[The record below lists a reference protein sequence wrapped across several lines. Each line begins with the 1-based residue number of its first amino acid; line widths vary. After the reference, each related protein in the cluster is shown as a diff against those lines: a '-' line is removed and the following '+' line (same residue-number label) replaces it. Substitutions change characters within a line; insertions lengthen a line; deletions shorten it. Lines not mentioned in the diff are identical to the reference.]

1 MIRYQFHLVCP
12 PTLKLAQGLSLPLSS
27 PSNFLSQNRK
37 RAHMERSG
45 DEQYS
50 RVLEMR
56 DAIRVWAQ

>member
-1 MIRYQFHLVCP
+1 MIRYQLHLVCP

-37 RAHMERSG
+37 CAHMKRSA